1 MMGTTIANVLGC
13 AALGAFAQYTQ
24 TEGLVSERMRLAI
37 QVGFLGGLTT
47 FSTFAAESAT
57 LAGSGRIPM
66 ASFYVAAN
74 LLFGWAALVTAAAIV
89 KGMMH

>member
-1 MMGTTIANVLGC
+1 
-13 AALGAFAQYTQ
+13 
-24 TEGLVSERMRLAI
+24 MRLAI

-47 FSTFAAESAT
+47 FSTFAAESAS
-57 LAGSGRIPM
+57 LAGGGRMPM

-74 LLFGWAALVTAAAIV
+74 LLFGWAALVTAATIV